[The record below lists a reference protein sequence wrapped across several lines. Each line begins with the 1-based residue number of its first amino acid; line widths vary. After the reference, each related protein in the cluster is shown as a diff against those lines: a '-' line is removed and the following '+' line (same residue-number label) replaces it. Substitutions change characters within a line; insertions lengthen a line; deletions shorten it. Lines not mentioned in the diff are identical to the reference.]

1 MKLKNKPR
9 IGILGLGVV
18 GTQFKRWFEEKK
30 KYKNGINLFLYDINP
45 SKKYFDDINKAEIIF
60 ISVPTPSLPDGSIDL
75 SLIESAFKGLTGKKI
90 IIIKSTVLPGTTE
103 YFQKKYK
110 QHKILFSPEFLTETN
125 AWNDVYKPKRQIVGF
140 TKNDVGIAQM
150 VLSLLPKAPFMSPSG
165 INTSKQIKITATE
178 AEIIKYGGNIFLSRK
193 INLANIL
200 NILSEKIGANYNN
213 VRLGIGADHRIGNSH
228 LDVLHGG
235 YKGFGG
241 CCIPKDLN
249 AFIACLDYYNLLDS
263 ADLLKKDRE
272 FNEKLLLSQGMT
284 IKDVSICTFSKKT
297 KTHKILDGKT
307 SCNSRKKARSVAK

>member
-1 MKLKNKPR
+1 MKSKPK

-18 GTQFKRWFEEKK
+18 GTQYKRWFEEKK
-30 KYKNGINLFLYDINP
+30 KYKKGVNLFLYDINS
-45 SKKYFDDINKAEIIF
+45 SKGYSDDVNKAKIIF
-60 ISVPTPSLPDGSIDL
+60 IAVPTPSLPDGSINL
-75 SLIESAFKGLTGKKI
+75 SFIESAFKELIGKKI
-90 IIIKSTVLPGTTE
+90 IIIKSTVSPGTTE

-110 QHKILFSPEFLTETN
+110 QHKILFSPEFLTENN
-125 AWNDVYKPKRQIVGF
+125 AWEEIYKPKRQIVGF
-140 TKNDVGIAQM
+140 TKNDVNTAQV

-213 VRLGIGADHRIGNSH
+213 VRLGIGADFRIGNSH

-249 AFIACLDYYNLLDS
+249 AFIACLDSYNILDS

-272 FNEKLLLSQGMT
+272 FNEKILLSQGLT
-284 IKDVSICTFSKKT
+284 IQDVSICTFS
-297 KTHKILDGKT
+297 
-307 SCNSRKKARSVAK
+307 RKKK